1 MFEQKRAY
9 WRSLDNA
16 AKLFSAASSPKDT
29 RVFRFYC
36 ELKEEVKE
44 EILQEALNQTIQKYP
59 VFLSVMR
66 KGLFWHYLE
75 KSELRPVVREEYKE
89 PCSSLYV
96 RDKKTLLF
104 EVTYYK
110 KRINFEVF
118 HALTDGTGATEF
130 LRELVKNYL
139 YLIHEEDLEPVELSN
154 QYLTVK
160 DQEDDS
166 FSRYYDPDFPRKKK
180 KKIRAVQIKKG
191 GKGYEEL
198 QINEASMSV
207 KELLGI
213 AREKKVSMSVLLT
226 AAFICAIHEEMSRMQ
241 EKKPVILMVPVNLRK
256 IFPSDSMLNF
266 FGYIEPG
273 YQFGGGKDS
282 FEDVLEAVKLYFQ
295 ENLSKEHMA
304 GRMNELIAIEKHKIL
319 KWAPLELKNRC
330 IRAGAKM
337 AEQEVTAVLSNMSVV
352 KMPEDYAQ
360 YIEKFG
366 VYTST
371 NRTELC
377 ICSFQDTLSLGFTSR
392 YDSTNIQRNFYRIL
406 KELGASVKV
415 AEPDFPEDA
424 RPNYEG
430 KKVLQIFTF
439 CCIAAIVISMMT
451 DIIISPGM
459 HWSVFVA
466 AGCATMWLT
475 MAVGYVKRF
484 NLLKNAAWQLL
495 IMSGI
500 CVLWDLGTGW
510 RGWSVNIGIPDI
522 CLLIQVVM
530 LIISRIRSLSPRE
543 YMIYY
548 VMAAVYS
555 MILPLILLVTGVI
568 HYKTPSVICI
578 GCSFLLL
585 IGLILFKRKEF
596 KEEMHKK
603 IPRWLILIERKILV
617 ALCGAGLILREIL
630 KKILHP

>member
-415 AEPDFPEDA
+415 VEPDFPEDA

-451 DIIISPGM
+451 DIIISPGV

-466 AGCATMWLT
+466 AGCVTMWLT

-568 HYKTPSVICI
+568 HYRTPSVICI

-603 IPRWLILIERKILV
+603 FHV
-617 ALCGAGLILREIL
+617 G
-630 KKILHP
+630 

>member
-451 DIIISPGM
+451 DIIISPGV

-466 AGCATMWLT
+466 AGCVTMWLT

-530 LIISRIRSLSPRE
+530 LIISGIRSLSPRE

-603 IPRWLILIERKILV
+603 FHV
-617 ALCGAGLILREIL
+617 G
-630 KKILHP
+630 

>member
-266 FGYIEPG
+266 FGYVEPG

-451 DIIISPGM
+451 DIIISPGV

-466 AGCATMWLT
+466 AGCVTMWLT

-568 HYKTPSVICI
+568 HYRTPSVICI

-603 IPRWLILIERKILV
+603 FHV
-617 ALCGAGLILREIL
+617 G
-630 KKILHP
+630 

>member
-319 KWAPLELKNRC
+319 KWAPLENRC

-451 DIIISPGM
+451 DIIISPGV

-603 IPRWLILIERKILV
+603 FHV
-617 ALCGAGLILREIL
+617 G
-630 KKILHP
+630 

>member
-330 IRAGAKM
+330 IRASAKM

-451 DIIISPGM
+451 DIIISPGV

-568 HYKTPSVICI
+568 HYRTPSVICI

-603 IPRWLILIERKILV
+603 FHV
-617 ALCGAGLILREIL
+617 G
-630 KKILHP
+630 

>member
-213 AREKKVSMSVLLT
+213 AREKKISMSVLLT

-451 DIIISPGM
+451 DIIISPGV

-466 AGCATMWLT
+466 AGCVTMWLT

-568 HYKTPSVICI
+568 HYRTPSVICI

-603 IPRWLILIERKILV
+603 FHV
-617 ALCGAGLILREIL
+617 G
-630 KKILHP
+630 

>member
-139 YLIHEEDLEPVELSN
+139 YLIHEEDLEPEELSN

-451 DIIISPGM
+451 DIIISPGV

-568 HYKTPSVICI
+568 HYRTPSVICI

-603 IPRWLILIERKILV
+603 FHV
-617 ALCGAGLILREIL
+617 G
-630 KKILHP
+630 

>member
-213 AREKKVSMSVLLT
+213 AREKKVSTSVLLT

-451 DIIISPGM
+451 DIIISPGV

-568 HYKTPSVICI
+568 HYRTPSVICI

-603 IPRWLILIERKILV
+603 FHV
-617 ALCGAGLILREIL
+617 G
-630 KKILHP
+630 

>member
-282 FEDVLEAVKLYFQ
+282 FEDVLEAVKLYFK

-406 KELGASVKV
+406 KELGASVKA

-451 DIIISPGM
+451 DIIISLGV

-568 HYKTPSVICI
+568 HYRTPSVICI

-603 IPRWLILIERKILV
+603 FHV
-617 ALCGAGLILREIL
+617 G
-630 KKILHP
+630 

>member
-282 FEDVLEAVKLYFQ
+282 FEDVLEAVRLYFQ

-451 DIIISPGM
+451 DIIISPGV

-466 AGCATMWLT
+466 AGCVTMWLT

-603 IPRWLILIERKILV
+603 FHV
-617 ALCGAGLILREIL
+617 G
-630 KKILHP
+630 

>member
-104 EVTYYK
+104 EVTYYE

-451 DIIISPGM
+451 DIIISPGV

-530 LIISRIRSLSPRE
+530 LIISGIRSLSPRE

-603 IPRWLILIERKILV
+603 FHV
-617 ALCGAGLILREIL
+617 G
-630 KKILHP
+630 

>member
-256 IFPSDSMLNF
+256 IFPSDSMLNS

-273 YQFGGGKDS
+273 YQFGEGKDS

-451 DIIISPGM
+451 DIIISPGV

-466 AGCATMWLT
+466 AGCVTMWLT

-568 HYKTPSVICI
+568 HYRTPSVICI

-603 IPRWLILIERKILV
+603 FHV
-617 ALCGAGLILREIL
+617 G
-630 KKILHP
+630 

>member
-226 AAFICAIHEEMSRMQ
+226 SAFICAIYEEMSRMQ

-451 DIIISPGM
+451 DIIISPGV

-568 HYKTPSVICI
+568 HYRTPSVICI

-603 IPRWLILIERKILV
+603 FHV
-617 ALCGAGLILREIL
+617 G
-630 KKILHP
+630 

>member
-104 EVTYYK
+104 EVTYYE

-226 AAFICAIHEEMSRMQ
+226 AAYICAIHEEMSRMQ

-377 ICSFQDTLSLGFTSR
+377 ICSFQDMLSLGFTSR

-451 DIIISPGM
+451 DIIISPGV

-568 HYKTPSVICI
+568 HYRTPSVICI

-603 IPRWLILIERKILV
+603 FHV
-617 ALCGAGLILREIL
+617 G
-630 KKILHP
+630 

>member
-241 EKKPVILMVPVNLRK
+241 EKKPVIVMVPVNLRK

-406 KELGASVKV
+406 KELGASVKA

-451 DIIISPGM
+451 DIIISPGV

-466 AGCATMWLT
+466 AGCVTMWLT

-500 CVLWDLGTGW
+500 CVVWDLGTGW

-568 HYKTPSVICI
+568 HYRTPSVICI

-603 IPRWLILIERKILV
+603 FHV
-617 ALCGAGLILREIL
+617 G
-630 KKILHP
+630 

>member
-282 FEDVLEAVKLYFQ
+282 FEDVLEAVKLYFK

-330 IRAGAKM
+330 ICAGAKM

-371 NRTELC
+371 NWTELC

-451 DIIISPGM
+451 DIIISPGV

-568 HYKTPSVICI
+568 HYRTPSVICI

-603 IPRWLILIERKILV
+603 FHV
-617 ALCGAGLILREIL
+617 G
-630 KKILHP
+630 

>member
-104 EVTYYK
+104 EVTYYE

-451 DIIISPGM
+451 DIIISPGV

-530 LIISRIRSLSPRE
+530 LIISRIRSLSPGE

-568 HYKTPSVICI
+568 HYRTPSVICI

-603 IPRWLILIERKILV
+603 FHV
-617 ALCGAGLILREIL
+617 G
-630 KKILHP
+630 

>member
-104 EVTYYK
+104 EVTYYE

-392 YDSTNIQRNFYRIL
+392 YDSTKIQRNFYRIL

-451 DIIISPGM
+451 DIIISPGV

-568 HYKTPSVICI
+568 HYRTPSVICI

-603 IPRWLILIERKILV
+603 FHV
-617 ALCGAGLILREIL
+617 G
-630 KKILHP
+630 

>member
-139 YLIHEEDLEPVELSN
+139 YLIHEEDLEQVELSN

-451 DIIISPGM
+451 DIIISPGV

-568 HYKTPSVICI
+568 HYRTPSVICI

-603 IPRWLILIERKILV
+603 FHV
-617 ALCGAGLILREIL
+617 G
-630 KKILHP
+630 

>member
-104 EVTYYK
+104 EVTYYE

-166 FSRYYDPDFPRKKK
+166 FSRYYDPYFPRKKK

-430 KKVLQIFTF
+430 KKVLQIYTF

-451 DIIISPGM
+451 DIIISPGV

-484 NLLKNAAWQLL
+484 NLLQNAAWQLL
-495 IMSGI
+495 LMSGI
-500 CVLWDLGTGW
+500 CVLWDLGIGW

-568 HYKTPSVICI
+568 HYRTPSVICI

-603 IPRWLILIERKILV
+603 FHV
-617 ALCGAGLILREIL
+617 G
-630 KKILHP
+630 

>member
-104 EVTYYK
+104 EVTYYE

-451 DIIISPGM
+451 DIIISPGV

-568 HYKTPSVICI
+568 HYRTPSVICI

-603 IPRWLILIERKILV
+603 FHV
-617 ALCGAGLILREIL
+617 G
-630 KKILHP
+630 

>member
-451 DIIISPGM
+451 DIILSPGV

-475 MAVGYVKRF
+475 MAVGYVKRS
-484 NLLKNAAWQLL
+484 NLLQNPAWQLL

-568 HYKTPSVICI
+568 HYRTPSVICI

-603 IPRWLILIERKILV
+603 FHV
-617 ALCGAGLILREIL
+617 G
-630 KKILHP
+630 

>member
-104 EVTYYK
+104 EVTYYE

-377 ICSFQDTLSLGFTSR
+377 ICSFQDMLSLGFTSR

-451 DIIISPGM
+451 DIIISPGV

-568 HYKTPSVICI
+568 HYRTPSVICI

-596 KEEMHKK
+596 KEEKHKK
-603 IPRWLILIERKILV
+603 FHV
-617 ALCGAGLILREIL
+617 G
-630 KKILHP
+630 

>member
-130 LRELVKNYL
+130 LKELVKNYL
-139 YLIHEEDLEPVELSN
+139 YLIHEEELDPVELSH

-451 DIIISPGM
+451 DIIISPGV

-466 AGCATMWLT
+466 AGCVTMWLT

-568 HYKTPSVICI
+568 HYRTPSVICI

-603 IPRWLILIERKILV
+603 FHV
-617 ALCGAGLILREIL
+617 G
-630 KKILHP
+630 

>member
-160 DQEDDS
+160 DKEDDN
-166 FSRYYDPDFPRKKK
+166 FSRYYDPDFPRKQK

-451 DIIISPGM
+451 DIIISPGV

-466 AGCATMWLT
+466 AGCVTMWLT

-568 HYKTPSVICI
+568 HYRTPSVICI

-603 IPRWLILIERKILV
+603 FHV
-617 ALCGAGLILREIL
+617 G
-630 KKILHP
+630 

>member
-451 DIIISPGM
+451 DIIISPGV

-466 AGCATMWLT
+466 AGCVTMWLT

-568 HYKTPSVICI
+568 HYRTPSVICI

-603 IPRWLILIERKILV
+603 FHI
-617 ALCGAGLILREIL
+617 G
-630 KKILHP
+630 

>member
-154 QYLTVK
+154 KYLTVK

-451 DIIISPGM
+451 DIIISPGV

-568 HYKTPSVICI
+568 HYRTPSVICI

-603 IPRWLILIERKILV
+603 FHV
-617 ALCGAGLILREIL
+617 G
-630 KKILHP
+630 

>member
-36 ELKEEVKE
+36 ERKEEVKE

-110 KRINFEVF
+110 RRINFEVF

-273 YQFGGGKDS
+273 YQFGEGKDS

-451 DIIISPGM
+451 DIIISPGV

-466 AGCATMWLT
+466 AGCVTMWLT

-568 HYKTPSVICI
+568 HYRTPSVICI

-603 IPRWLILIERKILV
+603 FHV
-617 ALCGAGLILREIL
+617 G
-630 KKILHP
+630 

>member
-44 EILQEALNQTIQKYP
+44 EILQEAMNQTIQKYP

-451 DIIISPGM
+451 DIIISPGV

-603 IPRWLILIERKILV
+603 FHV
-617 ALCGAGLILREIL
+617 G
-630 KKILHP
+630 

>member
-1 MFEQKRAY
+1 MVEQKRAY

-75 KSELRPVVREEYKE
+75 KIELRPVVREEYKE

-104 EVTYYK
+104 EVTYYE

-319 KWAPLELKNRC
+319 ELKNRC

-451 DIIISPGM
+451 DIIISPGV

-568 HYKTPSVICI
+568 HYRTPSVICI

-603 IPRWLILIERKILV
+603 FHV
-617 ALCGAGLILREIL
+617 G
-630 KKILHP
+630 

>member
-451 DIIISPGM
+451 DIIISPGV

-466 AGCATMWLT
+466 AGCVTMWLT
-475 MAVGYVKRF
+475 MAVGYGKRF

-603 IPRWLILIERKILV
+603 FHV
-617 ALCGAGLILREIL
+617 G
-630 KKILHP
+630 

>member
-451 DIIISPGM
+451 DIIISPGV

-568 HYKTPSVICI
+568 RYKTPSVICI

-603 IPRWLILIERKILV
+603 FHV
-617 ALCGAGLILREIL
+617 G
-630 KKILHP
+630 

>member
-139 YLIHEEDLEPVELSN
+139 YLIHEEDLDPVELSN

-451 DIIISPGM
+451 DIIISPGV

-466 AGCATMWLT
+466 AGCVTMWLT

-555 MILPLILLVTGVI
+555 MILPLILLVTGII
-568 HYKTPSVICI
+568 HYRTPSVICI

-603 IPRWLILIERKILV
+603 FHV
-617 ALCGAGLILREIL
+617 G
-630 KKILHP
+630 

>member
-75 KSELRPVVREEYKE
+75 KSELRPVEREEYKE

-415 AEPDFPEDA
+415 EEPDFPEDA

-451 DIIISPGM
+451 DIIISPGV

-466 AGCATMWLT
+466 AGCVTMWLT

-530 LIISRIRSLSPRE
+530 LIISGIRSLSPRE

-568 HYKTPSVICI
+568 HYRTPSVICI

-603 IPRWLILIERKILV
+603 FHV
-617 ALCGAGLILREIL
+617 G
-630 KKILHP
+630 

>member
-273 YQFGGGKDS
+273 YQFGEGKDS

-371 NRTELC
+371 NRRELC

-451 DIIISPGM
+451 DIIISPGV

-466 AGCATMWLT
+466 AGCVTMWLT

-568 HYKTPSVICI
+568 HYRTPSVICI

-603 IPRWLILIERKILV
+603 FHV
-617 ALCGAGLILREIL
+617 G
-630 KKILHP
+630 

>member
-377 ICSFQDTLSLGFTSR
+377 ICSFHDTLSLGFTSR

-603 IPRWLILIERKILV
+603 FHV
-617 ALCGAGLILREIL
+617 G
-630 KKILHP
+630 

>member
-104 EVTYYK
+104 EVTYYE

-451 DIIISPGM
+451 DIIISPGV

-466 AGCATMWLT
+466 AGCATMLLT

-568 HYKTPSVICI
+568 HYRTPSVICI

-603 IPRWLILIERKILV
+603 FHV
-617 ALCGAGLILREIL
+617 G
-630 KKILHP
+630 

>member
-1 MFEQKRAY
+1 MLEQKRAY

-104 EVTYYK
+104 EVTYYE

-451 DIIISPGM
+451 DIIISPGV

-568 HYKTPSVICI
+568 HYRTPSVICI

-603 IPRWLILIERKILV
+603 FHV
-617 ALCGAGLILREIL
+617 G
-630 KKILHP
+630 